1 MNYGSLDIE
10 RLVFMALQNLG
21 LAVMVGALLSA
32 WWLREP
38 GPTWQVRAS
47 TKLALVF
54 RVSAIVALLS
64 SVAGFWVHC
73 ALMSETA
80 VIDAWPAVRSML
92 LKTQFG
98 HIWAIGTGLLLCAV
112 VLSFKRSS
120 RASIPAQPLMWLA
133 FAGVA
138 LAKSNAGHPV
148 DAGVLSLPVWVDWV
162 HLLAV
167 SSWVGMVLMSAYIVS
182 PGMLHARPAELSTGA
197 NYVQAMSD
205 AATVALVL
213 LFLTGAFNGWR
224 GVSAPENVLG
234 SSYGLVLV
242 SKLALVLVAAAL
254 GGHNRFFEMPALLAS
269 LRDSSSGTQKRQLKR
284 FTTVLHIE
292 SWVLIGV
299 IAVATVLVSSPLPGT
314 E

>member
-1 MNYGSLDIE
+1 MNYGSLDIV
-10 RLVFMALQNLG
+10 RLSFMALQNLG

-38 GPTWQVRAS
+38 GPNWKVRAS
-47 TKLALVF
+47 AKLAFVF
-54 RVSAIVALLS
+54 RVASVVALLS
-64 SVAGFWVHC
+64 SMAGFWVHC

-80 VIDAWPAVRSML
+80 VLDAWPAVRSML
-92 LKTQFG
+92 LNTQFG
-98 HIWAIGTGLLLCAV
+98 HIWAMGAGLLLCMV
-112 VLSFKRSS
+112 VMSFKRTS
-120 RASIPAQPLMWLA
+120 RATIPVQPLMWLA

-182 PGMLHARPAELSTGA
+182 PGMLHARPTELSLGA
-197 NYVQAMSD
+197 SYVQAMSD
-205 AATVALVL
+205 AATFALIA

-224 GVSAPENVLG
+224 GVNAPENVFG

-242 SKLALVLVAAAL
+242 LKLMLVLVAAAL

-269 LRDSSSGTQKRQLKR
+269 LRGSSSDIQKRRLTR

-299 IAVATVLVSSPLPGT
+299 IAIATVLVSSPLPGT